1 MKKKHRKKDLAQ
13 QVLDKV
19 KASDDVA
26 NADMDALAKEVD
38 DSLSATAPAFTTAG
52 DTDDT
57 LDEAVQD
64 AALEIKRRRGCMT
77 KSSKVNDGYYVV
89 RSG

>member
-1 MKKKHRKKDLAQ
+1 MKKKRRKKDLAQ

-52 DTDDT
+52 DTMIPWMK
-57 LDEAVQD
+57 QC
-64 AALEIKRRRGCMT
+64 R
-77 KSSKVNDGYYVV
+77 V
-89 RSG
+89 RLWN